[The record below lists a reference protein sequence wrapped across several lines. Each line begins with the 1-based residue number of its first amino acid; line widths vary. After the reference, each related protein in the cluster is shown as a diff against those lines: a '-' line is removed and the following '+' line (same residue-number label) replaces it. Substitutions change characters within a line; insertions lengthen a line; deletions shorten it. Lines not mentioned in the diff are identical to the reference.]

1 MCRCVFECVTVRQ
14 SAMDAGLSQ
23 GVNAGSW
30 GHNSPVHTACPDRGR
45 WPSSHLAAIYG
56 RTQERVQRGSGG
68 WRDGDKVSLRR
79 RIGRWMRRLPEGWG
93 ISLIGVDKG
102 NQSHYW
108 LVNQMLLHGPN
119 KCRNS
124 SVPKVKKHPRFA
136 TPRTEIIIHGESPVY
151 PTLVGVYQKHSGLVL
166 SKCINLM
173 NHLILFC
180 HILKLSI
187 IRLCLH
193 GRAANTT
200 ARFQARS
207 IVHQDVWTLM
217 KYYPGDFLI
226 LNTAQMD
233 FLKEE
238 LILSCIYL
246 IQNIETTVI
255 T

>member
-1 MCRCVFECVTVRQ
+1 
-14 SAMDAGLSQ
+14 MDAGLSQ
-23 GVNAGSW
+23 GVNAGLGDTIALFIQHVQTGAADPRLIW
-30 GHNSPVHTACPDRGR
+30 Q
-45 WPSSHLAAIYG
+45 HLC

-79 RIGRWMRRLPEGWG
+79 RKREMDEEAAGRMGYFSNRR
-93 ISLIGVDKG
+93 DKG

-108 LVNQMLLHGPN
+108 LLNQMLLHGPN

-124 SVPKVKKHPRFA
+124 SVPKVKKHPRFV

-151 PTLVGVYQKHSGLVL
+151 PTLVGVYQKHSALVL

-207 IVHQDVWTLM
+207 IVHQDVY
-217 KYYPGDFLI
+217 KQI
-226 LNTAQMD
+226 N
-233 FLKEE
+233 
-238 LILSCIYL
+238 
-246 IQNIETTVI
+246 VV
-255 T
+255 